1 MCEKDIIRYLK
12 RSKDNIIIA
21 FGHNINLVKRSDI
34 KKALETPRYC
44 YTGEDSTRYYQIIGR
59 PLLSE
64 PNMKKILNPDYSIFN
79 ISLLMNVL
87 KVFSD
92 FEPMYIHNRS
102 IYDVEAFHKDDYM
115 KVRV

>member
-34 KKALETPRYC
+34 KKALATPQYC
-44 YTGEDSTRYYQIIGR
+44 YTGTDTARYYQIISR

-64 PNMKKILNPDYSIFN
+64 SNMKKILNTDYSIFN
-79 ISLLMNVL
+79 VSLLVNVL

-92 FEPMYIHNRS
+92 FEPMHIHNRS
-102 IYDVEAFHKDDYM
+102 VYDVEAFHKDDYI
-115 KVRV
+115 KVTF